1 MLIIKWTALIGATAL
16 FAASARAET
25 ITFGPALERAGWN
38 VVSYPRIK
46 PAIFHAENDTT
57 LDVAADSA
65 AGLLWHPVDAT
76 LRDARTAQWRWRVD
90 EGVGPTDLTRRGR
103 DDRALAVYFIFG
115 AVDDLGKSATRLL
128 ASHSVRTLVYVF
140 GGNAPRDAVLPSPH
154 MGERGKFVIL
164 RSGNAPRGTWFE
176 ERVDLGSDYMRAF
189 DSAPDL
195 LLAIAVSTDSDD
207 TGGRNRARL
216 TDFKIGE

>member
-115 AVDDLGKSATRLL
+115 AVDDLGKSAWVSA
-128 ASHSVRTLVYVF
+128 ASSSFFARAMRRAAPGSRNASISAATTCARSIRPRTF
-140 GGNAPRDAVLPSPH
+140 CSPSPCPP
-154 MGERGKFVIL
+154 IL
-164 RSGNAPRGTWFE
+164 TIPA
-176 ERVDLGSDYMRAF
+176 DA
-189 DSAPDL
+189 
-195 LLAIAVSTDSDD
+195 
-207 TGGRNRARL
+207 TGQG
-216 TDFKIGE
+216 